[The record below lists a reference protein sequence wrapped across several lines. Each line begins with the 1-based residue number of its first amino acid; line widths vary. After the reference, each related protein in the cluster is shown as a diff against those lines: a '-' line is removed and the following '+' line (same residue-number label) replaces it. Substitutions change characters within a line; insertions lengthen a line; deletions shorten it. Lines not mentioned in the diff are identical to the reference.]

1 MRLVVVAHRV
11 RQGAQP
17 PHPTAHRLSPQ
28 GRGLPALRRLSRR
41 HRDGRTRAVRPRR
54 RRPHLLEPCV
64 ADRDQSGSGRRARRA
79 RAADRQ
85 GARVAPHA
93 AGGDRTAAAPT
104 TARTGGEAM
113 TALNRA
119 VDVEDWVRGPADAP
133 VTLLEYGDFECPFC
147 GQAFWELK
155 RLEQAVGDRV
165 RFVFRHFPLAQ
176 AHPHARLAAE
186 AAEAAGAQGKF
197 WEMHDTL
204 FANQRALEL
213 SDLLAYADDIGLD

>member
-1 MRLVVVAHRV
+1 
-11 RQGAQP
+11 
-17 PHPTAHRLSPQ
+17 
-28 GRGLPALRRLSRR
+28 
-41 HRDGRTRAVRPRR
+41 
-54 RRPHLLEPCV
+54 
-64 ADRDQSGSGRRARRA
+64 
-79 RAADRQ
+79 
-85 GARVAPHA
+85 
-93 AGGDRTAAAPT
+93 
-104 TARTGGEAM
+104 M

-119 VDVEDWVRGPADAP
+119 VDVKDWVRGPADAP

-165 RFVFRHFPLAQ
+165 GFVFRHFPLAH

-204 FANQRALEL
+204 FTNQRALEL
-213 SDLLAYADDIGLD
+213 PDLLEYADDIGLDKPRFTRDLQDHCFLPKVRRDFREGVRSGVNGTPTIFINGDRFDGMPDFASLFAALSQAAPQSAAGVHQIR